1 MENHTGVAGMT
12 ISELGSL
19 GEFIGSVAVLVT
31 LIYLA
36 IQVRLVRSESARSA
50 MVDRGQAV
58 RETMSMIVTDDT
70 LARGMMNA
78 SQAVGGSYAPP
89 LPKLLKAGL
98 TDLEA
103 FKVQVQYTC
112 MFHLYMIE
120 YSTMDQARAAMLDAG
135 IVVNIAHG
143 TGRLIWDE
151 YYAKVFRKMAP
162 EFADHVSAVIAACDR
177 DKGGYA

>member
-1 MENHTGVAGMT
+1 MT

-19 GEFIGSVAVLVT
+19 GELIGSVAVLVT

-50 MVDRGQAV
+50 LVDRGQAV
-58 RETMSMIVTDDT
+58 REIMSMMVTDDT
-70 LARGMMNA
+70 LARGMVNA

-89 LPKLLKAGL
+89 LPKLLEAGL

-103 FKVQVQYTC
+103 FKVQVHYTC

-120 YSTMDQARAAMLDAG
+120 YSTMANDRAVMLDAG
-135 IVVNIAHG
+135 IAVNIAHG
-143 TGRLIWDE
+143 AGRLVWDE
-151 YYAKVFRKMAP
+151 HYAEVFRKLAP
-162 EFADHVSAVIAACDR
+162 EFADHVSAVIAAYDR
-177 DKGGYA
+177 DKGGSA